1 MNTPSELHSLRLMLD
16 INTHL
21 WLMGINTTKR
31 ETNGEEITLT
41 LPLHDAEKLETLLEA
56 IRKIKNN

>member
-21 WLMGINTTKR
+21 WLMGISTTKR

-41 LPLHDAEKLETLLEA
+41 LSVHDAEKLETLLEA
-56 IRKIKNN
+56 IREITNN